1 MAIEEVRM
9 DFGDQIRDL
18 RRREGLTQEQLAQ
31 RLMVTRQAVSNW
43 ERGSNLPDIETLIRI
58 ATTFD
63 VSLDRLILGREGNVK
78 TSEKNVATSP
88 ADARDEAGADG
99 SRMARKLI
107 RDGSEVRRARMNVV
121 SLAIGCALILLGAFC
136 VFVKANSVEYVDAS
150 GILHENFFLLPMAAA
165 FVLAGLVTI
174 VATGVVRL
182 VRTLR
187 DRRR

>member
-1 MAIEEVRM
+1 M
-9 DFGDQIRDL
+9 DFGDQVRDL

-63 VSLDRLILGREGNVK
+63 VSLDRLILGREGTMK
-78 TSEKNVATSP
+78 TDATCTGEKNAATLP
-88 ADARDEAGADG
+88 KEARDGGGNAAQG
-99 SRMARKLI
+99 RMARKLI
-107 RDGSEVRRARMNVV
+107 RDGSEGRRARMNVT
-121 SLAIGCALILLGAFC
+121 SLAIGCALILMGALC
-136 VFVKANSVEYVDAS
+136 AFVKANSVEYVDAS
-150 GILHENFFLLPMAAA
+150 GILHENFYLLPMAAA

-174 VATGVVRL
+174 VAASVSLL

-187 DRRR
+187 DRRG

>member
-1 MAIEEVRM
+1 M

-31 RLMVTRQAVSNW
+31 RLMITRQAVSNW

-63 VSLDRLILGREGNVK
+63 VSLDRLILGREDNVK
-78 TSEKNVATSP
+78 TSEKNAATSP
-88 ADARDEAGADG
+88 ADARDEAGTDG
-99 SRMARKLI
+99 GRMARKLI
-107 RDGSEVRRARMNVV
+107 RDGSEGRRARMNVV
-121 SLAIGCALILLGAFC
+121 SLVIGCMLILMGALC
-136 VFVKANSVEYVDAS
+136 VFIKASSVEYIDSA

-165 FVLAGLVTI
+165 LVFAGIVTI
-174 VATGVVRL
+174 VAAGVARL